1 MTINVIDTNVVLR
14 YLLADHPEFFKRA
27 SQLMSEVQSGKRKA
41 YLAESV
47 AAECIFV
54 LTKFYKVPKDEAVG
68 KLRQL
73 LDYKGFAGDHLP
85 VLRDALTVFIAHKI
99 AFADAIVLA
108 TAHHNS
114 WHLEAFDKKLAELAA
129 K

>member
-54 LTKFYKVPKDEAVG
+54 LTKFYKVPKDEAAG

-73 LDYKGFAGDHLP
+73 LDYKARFKGCTHRFHRSQDRVRGCDRSCDGAPQQLASRS
-85 VLRDALTVFIAHKI
+85 LR
-99 AFADAIVLA
+99 
-108 TAHHNS
+108 
-114 WHLEAFDKKLAELAA
+114 
-129 K
+129 